1 MCDVIEC
8 IYYLTLFHSDCAY
21 QTTVQLSYQMLHKQY
36 YTENNKKQDDLRLG
50 VQYLNPLLQ
59 YRTVTKKIFD
69 LACNMKIT
77 F

>member
-1 MCDVIEC
+1 
-8 IYYLTLFHSDCAY
+8 
-21 QTTVQLSYQMLHKQY
+21 MLHKEY
-36 YTENNKKQDDLRLG
+36 YTENNQKQDDFRLG

>member
-1 MCDVIEC
+1 
-8 IYYLTLFHSDCAY
+8 
-21 QTTVQLSYQMLHKQY
+21 MLHKQY
-36 YTENNKKQDDLRLG
+36 YTENNQKQDDLRLG

-77 F
+77 FYNIAQKIFD